1 MRAETTVVVVD
12 DHPLYRRGVV
22 ETVSA
27 APGITVVGEAETADH
42 AVATAEA
49 TKPDIVLLDLG
60 IPGGGHEAARLI
72 SARLPQTRIVVLT
85 ASGAQDDVDR
95 ALEIGARGYVLKG
108 VSADEL
114 VSVIRRVSLGEAYVT
129 PSLAAAMLMTRNIA
143 PTDDYGSDTV
153 GDLTPREHQ
162 VLELVAEAL
171 SNKEIAARLSISE
184 KTVKHHVTNILDKLQ
199 ARNRVEAALLAR
211 GETTRSG
218 QE

>member
-27 APGITVVGEAETADH
+27 APDIRVVGEAATADH
-42 AVATAEA
+42 AVVTAEA

-60 IPGGGHEAARLI
+60 IPGGGLEAARLI

-85 ASGAQDDVDR
+85 ASEAQHDVDR

-108 VSADEL
+108 VSADDL
-114 VSVIRRVSLGEAYVT
+114 VGVIRRVSLGEAYVT
-129 PSLAAAMLMTRNIA
+129 PSLAAAMLMTRNVA
-143 PTDDYGSDTV
+143 LQDRSGSDPV
-153 GDLTPREHQ
+153 GDLTPREHE
-162 VLELVAEAL
+162 VLELVAEAF

-211 GETTRSG
+211 GETTNHG
-218 QE
+218 DD

>member
-27 APGITVVGEAETADH
+27 APDITVVGEAATADH

-60 IPGGGHEAARLI
+60 IPGGGLEAARLI

-85 ASGAQDDVDR
+85 ASEAQHDVDR

-108 VSADEL
+108 VSADDL
-114 VSVIRRVSLGEAYVT
+114 VGVIRRVSLGEAYVT
-129 PSLAAAMLMTRNIA
+129 PSLAAAMLMTRNT
-143 PTDDYGSDTV
+143 PQDRSGSDPV
-153 GDLTPREHQ
+153 GDLTPREEE
-162 VLELVAEAL
+162 VLELVAEAF

-184 KTVKHHVTNILDKLQ
+184 KTVKHHVTNILEKLQ

-211 GETTRSG
+211 GETTS
-218 QE
+218 QSND